1 MFFIINVVT
10 ALRSYKFFLTKVIV
24 SLLFVLTA
32 MFSVHKPALSEQR
45 EATYAIA
52 MHGEPKY
59 PSGFRHFD
67 YVRID
72 APKGGTLRLAEV
84 GSFDSLNPFV
94 IQGVPAKGH
103 YLVFESLLTRGF
115 NEPFSL
121 YPSIACSIEMPF
133 DRSWIVFNL
142 NPRARFHDDAPI
154 TADDVLFS
162 WQTLKR
168 SGKPNMRSYYSKV
181 FRADKLGERKVKFEF
196 GDGENW
202 ELPLI
207 LGLMPILSKRY
218 HSDNPFDQSGLKPL
232 MGSGPYRVAAVEAGR
247 LITYVRQTDYWAKD
261 LPVNIGRNNFDVV
274 RFDYYRDA
282 NIALE
287 AFKAGEYDVR
297 IENDAGRWATGYD
310 HPALRDGRI
319 VREGIPH
326 SRPVGM
332 MALVFNTRRFVF
344 HDQRVRQALGYAFDF
359 EWLNKVLYHG
369 LYSRTRSFFDNSPLA
384 ATEPPSPAERRLLN
398 KYRKLLPKE
407 VFSKPY
413 QPPATDGSGR
423 IRKNLRAAQ
432 GLLQSAGWEVRNGAL
447 VNDAD
452 GGKME
457 FEILL
462 LKRGHERMIL
472 PFARNLRRLGVKAR
486 VRTVDSAQYE
496 NRLASFDFDMTIYH
510 WGQSLSPG
518 NEQEFYWSSRA
529 ADTEGSRNYAGI
541 KSPVVDDLIERIASA
556 RQREE
561 LITAARALDRVLL
574 WGHYVVPLFH
584 AKHDFLAYWNHLKR
598 PAVSPLYGTT
608 FDLWWSASP

>member
-1 MFFIINVVT
+1 MITISESHKSLVAKATVFLLL
-10 ALRSYKFFLTKVIV
+10 ALISI
-24 SLLFVLTA
+24 
-32 MFSVHKPALSEQR
+32 FSVLQLALAELGG
-45 EATYAIA
+45 AMHAIA

-59 PSGFRHFD
+59 SSGFQHFD
-67 YVRID
+67 YVRPD

-84 GSFDSLNPFV
+84 GSFDSLNPFI

-103 YLVFESLLTRGF
+103 YLVFESLLARGF
-115 NEPFSL
+115 DEPFSL
-121 YPSIACSIEMPF
+121 YPSIARSVEMPS

-142 NPRARFHDDAPI
+142 DHRARFHDGSPI

-162 WQTLKR
+162 WQTLKQ

-181 FRADKLGERKVKFEF
+181 TRADKLDEGKVRFEF

-207 LGLMPILSKRY
+207 LGLMPILSKSY
-218 HSDNPFDQSGLKPL
+218 HFDNPFDQSGLKPL
-232 MGSGPYRVAAVEAGR
+232 MGSGPYRVAKVDAGR
-247 LITYVRQTDYWAKD
+247 SVTYARQTDYWAKD
-261 LPVNIGRNNFDVV
+261 LPVNIGRYNFDVV
-274 RFDYYRDA
+274 RYDYYRDA
-282 NIALE
+282 DVALQ

-297 IENDAGRWATGYD
+297 IENDAGRWSAGYD

-319 VREGIPH
+319 VREAIPH

-332 MALVFNTRRFVF
+332 MALVFNTRRSLF
-344 HDQRVRQALGYAFDF
+344 HDNRVRQALCYAFDF

-369 LYSRTRSFFDNSPLA
+369 LYSRTRSYFDNSTLA
-384 ATEPPSPAERRLLN
+384 AIRAPSSAERRLLD
-398 KYRKLLPKE
+398 KYRKLLPEE
-407 VFSKPY
+407 VFSEPY
-413 QPPATDGSGR
+413 QPPTTNGSGR
-423 IRKNLRAAQ
+423 IRQNLRTAQ
-432 GLLQSAGWEVRNGAL
+432 GLLRTAGWTIKNGVL

-452 GGKME
+452 GSRMM

-472 PFARNLRRLGVKAR
+472 PYVRNLRRLGVKAQ

-496 NRLASFDFDMTIYH
+496 NRLASFDFDMTVYH

-518 NEQEFYWSSRA
+518 NEQEIYWSSRA

-541 KSPVVDDLIERIASA
+541 KSPVVDDLIEHIASA
-556 RQREE
+556 RQRED
-561 LITAARALDRVLL
+561 LVTAARALDRVLL

-584 AKHDFLAYWNHLKR
+584 AKYDFLTYWSHLKR

-608 FDLWWSASP
+608 VDLWWSESP